1 MRNVDALFDFLQK
14 RMENGQ
20 GGYFSAI
27 DADNKDGEGRYYVF
41 DIEEIEKVAGNYLDL
56 FLEYYQV
63 NLDEP
68 IENSYYHL
76 RMSDDIISLLKKFGI
91 NEANFFEKKST
102 WENQFEIIKVGV
114 SICSSSMGVDQ
125 ME

>member
-1 MRNVDALFDFLQK
+1 MCLDEAPLGARRGAAQAHVAADARD
-14 RMENGQ
+14 GQ

-68 IENSYYHL
+68 IENSYFSYCCSVC
-76 RMSDDIISLLKKFGI
+76 RGYGGVMS
-91 NEANFFEKKST
+91 
-102 WENQFEIIKVGV
+102 QF
-114 SICSSSMGVDQ
+114 GVDIGVQ
-125 ME
+125 TISKSNP